1 MRNIS
6 ISTQRAGFLLAFLG
20 ALLFTS
26 KGIVAKLLYREGV
39 DATTVMGLRMLL
51 SAPVFALIAAWSW
64 GRKPALTAQDG
75 LKILGLGF
83 VGYYL
88 SSFLSF
94 AGLQYISAGLERLVM
109 FLNPTVVLLMGWVWF
124 KRRINRRQW
133 LSMGF
138 CYLGIV
144 AVFWNDAH
152 VTGDVS
158 VIALGTSLIFAS
170 TLTYGVYMLL
180 SGEMVS
186 KYGSLRLVSLAM
198 LASTLFTMTHYALSR
213 PFIELF
219 VQSASVWRLS
229 AINALFC
236 TVFPVTLMMLAI
248 QRLGAGPVSQMG
260 MVGPVA
266 TVGLSYWILG
276 EPITGLQVLGTALV
290 IVGIVVLSRQKTNST
305 DNKNVEA

>member
-1 MRNIS
+1 MRSFNLRS
-6 ISTQRAGFLLAFLG
+6 DQVGLLLALAG
-20 ALLFTS
+20 ALFFTS

-51 SAPVFALIAAWSW
+51 SAPLFALIASLTWRST
-64 GRKPALTAQDG
+64 PALTGSDG

-83 VGYYL
+83 VGYYV

-109 FLNPTVVLLMGWVWF
+109 FLHPTVVLLMGWVWF
-124 KRRINRRQW
+124 KRRISAHQW

-138 CYLGIV
+138 CYAGIV
-144 AVFWNDAH
+144 AVFWNDVH
-152 VTGDVS
+152 VSGDANA
-158 VIALGTSLIFAS
+158 IALGTALIFGS

-198 LASTLFTMTHYALSR
+198 LASTLFTLTHYAIAR
-213 PFIELF
+213 PFTELF
-219 VQSASVWRLS
+219 AQAPTVWRLS
-229 AINALFC
+229 AINAVFC

-248 QRLGAGPVSQMG
+248 KRLGAGPVSQMA

-266 TVGLSYWILG
+266 TLGLGYWILG

-290 IVGIVVLSRQKTNST
+290 MVGIVVLSRIKPRS
-305 DNKNVEA
+305 